1 MTSKT
6 QALDHLAQAICG
18 HILSSFELDKDLLH
32 FAQSTLGLGSAQEL
46 RTALAEADS
55 DPCPELE
62 CLLELVLSP
71 GLDQRVNLEPTLQD
85 LAAHKMA
92 REENA
97 DQLVQALM
105 RLCPRAHISFPDG
118 SRVHLDVNR
127 DQMYSIVHRLR
138 IQNPVPSILKR
149 AVNDHV
155 QTSWQPWV
163 LVQLRLAATP
173 LTGTRADFLVRIL
186 RHISS
191 SSALFDQYFQFSL
204 AFAQEFADN
213 QDMAQALQA
222 KKEHLEHSLDR
233 AAFLE
238 HQRSRQAMETLLMQR
253 LPMLS
258 IDTSEAREKIQIIN
272 DLSLALYGQVP
283 AGTENACRQIAYTQ
297 QRE

>member
-6 QALDHLAQAICG
+6 QALEHLAQAVCRY
-18 HILSSFELDKDLLH
+18 ILPSFELDKDLLH
-32 FAQSTLGLGSAQEL
+32 FAQSTLGLGSSQEL
-46 RTALAEADS
+46 NKALADADL
-55 DPCPELE
+55 DPGPELD

-71 GLDQRVNLEPTLQD
+71 GLDQRLELEPILQD
-85 LAAHKMA
+85 LSKQEMA
-92 REENA
+92 REMDHDE
-97 DQLVQALM
+97 LVQTLM
-105 RLCPRAHISFPDG
+105 RLCPRAHIHFPDG
-118 SRVHLDVNR
+118 SRVHLDINR
-127 DQMYSIVHRLR
+127 DQMYSIVRRLH
-138 IQNPVPSILKR
+138 IQNPAPSVLER

-163 LVQLRLAATP
+163 LVQLRLAASP
-173 LTGTRADFLVRIL
+173 LTGTRAEFLVRIV
-186 RHISS
+186 RHIPS
-191 SSALFDQYFQFSL
+191 SSALFAQYFLFSL
-204 AFAQEFADN
+204 AFVQECADN

-283 AGTENACRQIAYTQ
+283 AGTENAYRQIAYTQ

>member
-1 MTSKT
+1 MTSKA
-6 QALDHLAQAICG
+6 QALDHLAQAVCRY
-18 HILSSFELDKDLLH
+18 ILPSFELDKDLLH
-32 FAQSTLGLGSAQEL
+32 FAQSTLGLGSSQEL
-46 RTALAEADS
+46 QAALAEADV
-55 DPCPELE
+55 DPGPELD

-71 GLDQRVNLEPTLQD
+71 GLDQRLDLEPILQGLSRQEMAGEIEQDELVLTL
-85 LAAHKMA
+85 MG
-92 REENA
+92 
-97 DQLVQALM
+97 
-105 RLCPRAHISFPDG
+105 LCPRAHIHFPDG
-118 SRVHLDVNR
+118 SRVHLDLNR
-127 DQMYSIVHRLR
+127 DQMYCIVRRLR
-138 IQNPVPSILKR
+138 LQNSAPSVLKR

-155 QTSWQPWV
+155 PTSWQPWV
-163 LVQLRLAATP
+163 LVQLRLAANP
-173 LTGTRADFLVRIL
+173 LTGARAEFLVRIL
-186 RHISS
+186 RHIPA
-191 SSALFDQYFQFSL
+191 SSALFPQYFQFSL
-204 AFAQEFADN
+204 AFVQECADN

-272 DLSLALYGQVP
+272 DLSLALYGQVS

>member
-1 MTSKT
+1 MTSKY

-18 HILSSFELDKDLLH
+18 HILPSFELDKDLLH

-46 RTALAEADS
+46 CTALAEADS

-71 GLDQRVNLEPTLQD
+71 GLDQRVNLEPILQD
-85 LAAHKMA
+85 LSVHKMA
-92 REENA
+92 REEDD

-105 RLCPRAHISFPDG
+105 RLCPQAHIHFPDG

-127 DQMYSIVHRLR
+127 EQMQGIVRRLR
-138 IQNPVPSILKR
+138 IQNFAPSVLKR
-149 AVNDHV
+149 AVDDHV
-155 QTSWQPWV
+155 PTSWQPWV
-163 LVQLRLAATP
+163 LVQLRLAASP
-173 LTGTRADFLVRIL
+173 LTGARADFLARVL
-186 RHISS
+186 RHIPVSS
-191 SSALFDQYFQFSL
+191 SLFCQYFQFSL
-204 AFAQEFADN
+204 SFVQECADD

-238 HQRSRQAMETLLMQR
+238 RQRSSQAMETLLMQR

-283 AGTENACRQIAYTQ
+283 AG
-297 QRE
+297 